1 MTQPL
6 IVLIEDNSAD
16 VLLFKKALAEAGV
29 AHTLVRFETGNDA
42 LEPLCGRGATLSPD
56 AILMDLNT
64 PRSDGFDVLKTLK
77 STPRLSS
84 VPIAVMSSSR
94 AASDHKL
101 AALHGT
107 PFIQKPS
114 QLEDFLT
121 EIGNAVREILRVVLF
136 PSRLS
141 K

>member
-1 MTQPL
+1 M
-6 IVLIEDNSAD
+6 
-16 VLLFKKALAEAGV
+16 
-29 AHTLVRFETGNDA
+29 
-42 LEPLCGRGATLSPD
+42 EPLCGRGATLSPD

-64 PRSDGFDVLKTLK
+64 PRSDDVLKTLK